1 MTAPPWASRTRVP
14 SGTRARTSADV
25 PTATIRSASIAT
37 APSKKTSWS
46 SFNVTTIASSISS
59 IVASGWDDHAVQH
72 VLERDVR
79 LVQDLA
85 LVDRRELVVAVHDVA
100 VDDRRVDGAPV
111 ARQRGVGVRVLLR
124 AGKRGLEHLVVRVD
138 QDPVA
143 LLPRR
148 DLTGLV
154 PQRRGTVAGRHPHHV
169 GRLLQARVDL

>member
-14 SGTRARTSADV
+14 SGTRARTSAEG
-25 PTATIRSASIAT
+25 PTAPMRSASIAT
-37 APSKKTSWS
+37 APSKKTAWS

-111 ARQRGVGVRVLLR
+111 GREHEVRVQVLLR
-124 AGKRGLEHLVVRVD
+124 LGQQRREHLVVQVD
-138 QDPVA
+138 QDHVG
-143 LLPRR
+143 LLPCR

-154 PQRRGTVAGRHPHHV
+154 PQRR
-169 GRLLQARVDL
+169 